1 MALPFI
7 VGPHQCSLTQG
18 PDGRPQ
24 VEVVLRIR
32 LPLAEFFD
40 ALLLSLADQH
50 PLFQQVGHEPAP
62 TPIAPVKAGL
72 QATEHRSPPLKEEAS
87 PKRKTTGRTQP
98 KRPAHPPKHVTP
110 VDPTHEKLLAVLSH
124 AARLPDTD
132 EGGAA
137 MAAADFPPASPGNR
151 QTAGLP
157 DRQLAVDSLHS
168 SASHTGIFNIVL
180 RRTERMSIYHRRVLL
195 HTQRSALSS
204 EPVERPNAPLP
215 MLTRAP
221 YQMSLFVSAD
231 LWLRARETA
240 CQPAFFCIIP
250 AGFRLHTLL

>member
-72 QATEHRSPPLKEEAS
+72 QTTGHRSPPLKEEAS

-98 KRPAHPPKHVTP
+98 KKPVHSPRHDTP

-124 AARLPDTD
+124 AARLPDTG

-137 MAAADFPPASPGNR
+137 MAAADFPSASPGDTTMPPTTEPATGWPPR
-151 QTAGLP
+151 QATSSGLP
-157 DRQLAVDSLHS
+157 AHQYITHGHIQYRHVDK
-168 SASHTGIFNIVL
+168 G
-180 RRTERMSIYHRRVLL
+180 
-195 HTQRSALSS
+195 
-204 EPVERPNAPLP
+204 PLP
-215 MLTRAP
+215 N
-221 YQMSLFVSAD
+221 VSFCLCRPLAQSKRNN
-231 LWLRARETA
+231 LPA
-240 CQPAFFCIIP
+240 CPFA
-250 AGFRLHTLL
+250 

>member
-7 VGPHQCSLTQG
+7 VGPHQCSLTHG

-62 TPIAPVKAGL
+62 TPMAPVKAGL
-72 QATEHRSPPLKEEAS
+72 QTTGHRSPPLKEEAS

-98 KRPAHPPKHVTP
+98 KRPAHPPKHAST

-124 AARLPDTD
+124 AARLPDTA

-137 MAAADFPPASPGNR
+137 MAATDLPPASPGGMETPPTAEPADGWPPR
-151 QTAGLP
+151 QAASNGLP
-157 DRQLAVDSLHS
+157 CW
-168 SASHTGIFNIVL
+168 I
-180 RRTERMSIYHRRVLL
+180 RRVLVF
-195 HTQRSALSS
+195 
-204 EPVERPNAPLP
+204 E
-215 MLTRAP
+215 
-221 YQMSLFVSAD
+221 
-231 LWLRARETA
+231 
-240 CQPAFFCIIP
+240 
-250 AGFRLHTLL
+250 